1 MGSEG
6 RAGCWYLA
14 LLINGHL
21 RLGGIQQE
29 DDGPL
34 RTDLLRPVTRFG
46 DIVLRAEDAR
56 AGGLPGRLDG
66 AEVDGWDVEE
76 GHGEKRTCRRHR
88 QHRCRHPSFGWK
100 DVGKSVWR
108 KGSKERTK
116 HRLEVSKRM
125 HPSIRQGQ
133 KIIRDF
139 CLIVGL
145 RVSWAGSAFY

>member
-14 LLINGHL
+14 LLISGHL
-21 RLGGIQQE
+21 RRGGIQQE

-88 QHRCRHPSFGWK
+88 QHRCRHSFVRLEG
-100 DVGKSVWR
+100 VLGKSVWR
-108 KGSKERTK
+108 KGSKERTN
-116 HRLEVSKRM
+116 V
-125 HPSIRQGQ
+125 
-133 KIIRDF
+133 
-139 CLIVGL
+139 V
-145 RVSWAGSAFY
+145 A